1 MWLILCLPNLLF
13 SREMHA
19 KRLHNSPYT
28 SSGVGVYGDS
38 LSLILR
44 VSESIE
50 DASEQAVAAFLH
62 YTAGFEEGVTWDE

>member
-1 MWLILCLPNLLF
+1 MPSQSTVQ
-13 SREMHA
+13 SRDA
-19 KRLHNSPYT
+19 CKIHNSPYT